1 MAELREVFEMVTKQ
15 TEPDLDSWK
24 EQQDRQRRRGRNRR
38 IGAFVVAAAIVAVAL
53 VAVITQR
60 DGGGATQPA
69 GSASP
74 VASDAGGLQVIDIA
88 TGQVSAGPALGT
100 DVSDFV
106 VSPDGTK
113 VAYVASSTDGD
124 VVYVADLD
132 GSNVRAYPQTQPLY
146 RLYLPSWSPDGSTIV
161 YQEQEGRSVGNL
173 FLLDVASGA
182 VRQLTHLEPVRTSFW
197 EMSSA
202 FVSGG
207 DTVVFTWPTGTGKG
221 LRGGLWSVPV
231 AGGEPTNIYRNAG
244 WVDASPDGSRI
255 VFSDVGLPRE
265 TSPIYVGDL
274 WIADAD
280 GSNAEQLVDGL
291 VSLSR
296 WSPDGTRISY
306 DDEKLDRL
314 MILDLASG
322 EATPVAPPWPAQG
335 QDWVDDG
342 TLLVE
347 P

>member
-53 VAVITQR
+53 GAVITQR

-69 GSASP
+69 ASASAVP
-74 VASDAGGLQVIDIA
+74 SDAGGLQVIDIA

-113 VAYVASSTDGD
+113 VAYVASSTGWD
-124 VVYVADLD
+124 VVHVADLD
-132 GSNVRAYPQTQPLY
+132 GSNVRAYPQTQALD

-161 YQEQEGRSVGNL
+161 YQDKEGQSVGNL

-182 VRQLTHLEPVRTSFW
+182 VRQLTDLEQVPTDFW

-221 LRGGLWSVPV
+221 LRHGLWSVPV
-231 AGGEPTNIYRNAG
+231 TGGEPTHILRGNAG
-244 WVDASPDGSRI
+244 WVDASPVGSRI

-280 GSNAEQLVDGL
+280 GSNAERLVDGHI
-291 VSLSR
+291 SLSR

-322 EATPVAPPWPAQG
+322 EATPVQWPAQG

-342 TLLVE
+342 TLLVQ